1 MFVCSFSSYS
11 SVCIIILFINLVSG
25 CLICYCFGWGFFFYF
40 CLYFF
45 FGGGGFLVVCVLVLG
60 GSGFVFYIDLCFSL
74 Q

>member
-25 CLICYCFGWGFFFYF
+25 CLICYCFGCVFFFF
-40 CLYFF
+40 VCIFF
-45 FGGGGFLVVCVLVLG
+45 LFFLFLVVCVLVLG